1 MSKKNAIWT
10 LYLARKVAD
19 KTPLIPGTDKT
30 GAPGETME
38 VQKFKEKQTL
48 NDTIQMA
55 KDLSQRVG
63 NEPALKQLLSGKLDP
78 KKTIQTSAGRLPMG
92 LDMHW
97 TDVKDVK
104 SNVNSVVFSVFPNVQ
119 EDFFVGPDVLYVRVR
134 DEKGYVVPSKNNR
147 GLRVSRGEKL
157 ANKQIQK
164 AFRRAGKAARERK
177 VFKCRMSEVNVRRR
191 MSEEGNAKMC
201 KWGKRDPGLDKEEG
215 TCTQQNKQCL
225 VSAVRSVT
233 GNLVTAKDWATIWQN
248 VAKYS

>member
-10 LYLARKVAD
+10 LYLARAYTTD

-30 GAPGETME
+30 GAPGATME

-92 LDMHW
+92 LDM
-97 TDVKDVK
+97 KD
-104 SNVNSVVFSVFPNVQ
+104 VNSVVFSVFPTKIDNAYQ
-119 EDFFVGPDVLYVRVR
+119 DFFAGPGKGDVLYVRVR

-147 GLRVSRGEKL
+147 GLKVSRGEKL

-233 GNLVTAKDWATIWQN
+233 GNLVTARDWATNWQN

>member
-10 LYLARKVAD
+10 LYLARAYTTD
-19 KTPLIPGTDKT
+19 KTPLGTDKT
-30 GAPGETME
+30 GETME

-92 LDMHW
+92 LDM
-97 TDVKDVK
+97 KD
-104 SNVNSVVFSVFPNVQ
+104 VNSVVFSVFPNAYQ
-119 EDFFVGPDVLYVRVR
+119 DFFAGPGKGDVLYVRVR

-147 GLRVSRGEKL
+147 GLKVSRGEKL
-157 ANKQIQK
+157 ADKQLHK
-164 AFRRAGKAARERK
+164 AFKARTKQERK
-177 VFKCRMSEVNVRRR
+177 VFKCRMSEVKRKK
-191 MSEEGNAKMC
+191 GNAQMC
-201 KWGKRDPGLDKEEG
+201 KWGKCSPEIDKQEG

-225 VSAVRSVT
+225 VSALRSVT
-233 GNLVTAKDWATIWQN
+233 GNLVTARDWAIIWRD

>member
-1 MSKKNAIWT
+1 
-10 LYLARKVAD
+10 
-19 KTPLIPGTDKT
+19 
-30 GAPGETME
+30 
-38 VQKFKEKQTL
+38 
-48 NDTIQMA
+48 
-55 KDLSQRVG
+55 
-63 NEPALKQLLSGKLDP
+63 
-78 KKTIQTSAGRLPMG
+78 MG
-92 LDMHW
+92 LDM
-97 TDVKDVK
+97 KDTMK
-104 SNVNSVVFSVFPNVQ
+104 DVNSVVFSVFPNVQ

-147 GLRVSRGEKL
+147 GLKVSRGEKL

-191 MSEEGNAKMC
+191 TEEGSYASKMC

-233 GNLVTAKDWATIWQN
+233 GNLVTARDWAIIWQN